1 MISPTLNS
9 RILLLAVLPAT
20 MVSIIF
26 FSYFVKQQ
34 IDDIETNITDKGNA
48 LARHLASASE
58 YGLFSGNMAI
68 LSPLIESAL
77 TKNDV
82 VSISITNSQGT
93 PLIQKSRDKN
103 SPLST
108 STSQDTHKRIFS
120 QPIIQRT
127 VDLNDREST
136 GTHMPPVIGWIIVK
150 GSNETAQQK
159 KQDAILHTL
168 FITLLTLV
176 SSIFL
181 TLRISRYITVP
192 ISSLSSAV
200 SEIENGNLDVSI
212 RTHPTSILLT
222 LEKGVGNM
230 LKSIKSSHQETR
242 DTIEQATE
250 ELRESLQSLE
260 QKNAE
265 LTVSQRRALSANQEK
280 SVFLT
285 NISHEI
291 ETPLNTVLSSVK
303 LLKSAD
309 LTQEQTN
316 YLCTIEQSAKNL
328 LDIINSVLDFS
339 KMETGNISINDIHF
353 NLKECIEDVLVF
365 VAPSA
370 HEKGIEI
377 SSLYYDDIPRELFG
391 AMNCIRQILIN
402 LMTNAIKFS
411 GAGTIMVRTMLES
424 QQNKTL
430 QIKIS
435 ITRQRSRISEKD
447 KMVLSSTFS
456 QYYNSG
462 LELSLATSKSLA
474 EAIHGKTGI
483 ESDEGKDS
491 TFWFTFQC
499 QPKETP
505 DLIGKSDNLPYTNKS
520 ITLYDANELTRV
532 SLTHAF
538 QHLGFEVTE
547 SLNIENLCT
556 PPETVGMPDICVLSI
571 NGHEA
576 TEAATREF
584 LEKHRHYAHSKILVI
599 VSKSDP
605 LTLKTLRDWG
615 ADACLSKPFRQTDFE
630 KKLTTIFRSP
640 KNFYGP
646 QMRAPHKS
654 TTPARLDGLNI
665 LIAEDNAINATLIE
679 TILCRSGAIPYIVD
693 NGKKAV
699 TAFNSEDKFDLILM
713 DIHMPEMN
721 GVDAARKIRETET
734 PSTRIAI
741 IGLTAASQN
750 RNGPLSQNPDFDEI
764 LEKPIA
770 VNTLL
775 TAITY
780 WTHAHKS
787 SEDNKPTYHN
797 STSNLGIDKNLST
810 TLNAMLLRELPETKE
825 KLQAAYNLGDSHRLR
840 DEVHRLLGGMAYCDF
855 TELHQL
861 TLQYQASLNAG
872 KKTMDENFQKMI
884 AEIDHL
890 ITTENS

>member
-20 MVSIIF
+20 VVSVIF
-26 FSYFVKQQ
+26 FGYFVKQQ
-34 IDDIETNITDKGNA
+34 IDDIEAHITDKGNT
-48 LARHLASASE
+48 LAGHLASASE
-58 YGLFSGNMAI
+58 YGLFSGNMTI
-68 LSPLIESAL
+68 LSPLLESAL
-77 TKNDV
+77 AKNDV

-93 PLIQKSRDKN
+93 PLVQKSRDKN
-103 SPLST
+103 NPLST
-108 STSQDTHKRIFS
+108 RTSQDTHKRTFS

-127 VDLNDREST
+127 VDLNDFEST
-136 GTHMPPVIGWIIVK
+136 GTNTPPVIGWIIVEA
-150 GSNETAQQK
+150 SDETARQK

-181 TLRISRYITVP
+181 TLRISRYITAP

-200 SEIENGNLDVSI
+200 REIENGNLDVSI
-212 RTHPTSILLT
+212 KTHPTSILLT

-230 LKSIKSSHQETR
+230 LKSIKSSHQKTR

-280 SVFLT
+280 SAFLT

-291 ETPLNTVLSSVK
+291 EAPLNKVLNAVK
-303 LLKSAD
+303 SLKSAD
-309 LTQEQTN
+309 LTQEQTS

-328 LDIINSVLDFS
+328 LGITNRVLDFTEI
-339 KMETGNISINDIHF
+339 ETENISINKVHF

-365 VAPSA
+365 AAPSA

-377 SSLYYDDIPRELFG
+377 SSLYYDDMPRALFG
-391 AMNCIRQILIN
+391 AINCIRQILIN
-402 LMTNAIKFS
+402 LITNAIKLS
-411 GAGTIMVRTMLES
+411 SAGTIMVRTMLES
-424 QQNKTL
+424 QQDSIV

-435 ITRQRSRISEKD
+435 ITCQNSRVSEKD
-447 KMVLSSTFS
+447 NT
-456 QYYNSG
+456 G
-462 LELSLATSKSLA
+462 LELSLTTSKSLT

-483 ESDEGKDS
+483 ENDDGKDS
-491 TFWFTFQC
+491 RFWFTFQC
-499 QPKETP
+499 QSKDTPK
-505 DLIGKSDNLPYTNKS
+505 LIGKNKHLPYTNKS

-538 QHLGFEVTE
+538 QHLGFKVTE

-556 PPETVGMPDICVLSI
+556 PAETSDMPDICVLSI
-571 NGHEA
+571 NSHEA
-576 TEAATREF
+576 TDAATREF

-599 VSKSDP
+599 VSRSDP

-630 KKLTTIFRSP
+630 KKLSTVFRTP

-646 QMRAPHKS
+646 KMRAAHKS

-699 TAFNSEDKFDLILM
+699 TAFNGKDKFDLILM

-721 GVDAARKIRETET
+721 GVDAARRIRETET
-734 PSTRIAI
+734 SSTRIAI

-750 RNGPLSQNPDFDEI
+750 GNSTLSQNPDFDEI

-775 TAITY
+775 TAMTY
-780 WTHAHKS
+780 WTHAHAS
-787 SEDNKPTYHN
+787 SENNKPTFHN
-797 STSNLGIDKNLST
+797 STSSLGIDRNLST
-810 TLNAMLLRELPETKE
+810 TLNEMLLRELPETKE
-825 KLQAAYNLGDSHRLR
+825 KLQSAHRSGDFRLLR

-855 TELHQL
+855 AELHQL
-861 TLQYQASLNAG
+861 TLQYQASLNAD

-890 ITTENS
+890 LITSKNP